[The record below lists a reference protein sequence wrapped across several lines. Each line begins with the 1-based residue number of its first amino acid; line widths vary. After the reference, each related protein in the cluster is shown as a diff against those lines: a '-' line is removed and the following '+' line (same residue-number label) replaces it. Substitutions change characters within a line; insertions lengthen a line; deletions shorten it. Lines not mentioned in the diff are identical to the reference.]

1 MAVNAPLRD
10 LVAALLLIA
19 LGAAGIVST
28 LDFPDRA
35 AAWPLWMW
43 SALVVFS
50 LVLLIDAVKALW
62 RRRSG

>member
-1 MAVNAPLRD
+1 MNASLRD

-19 LGAAGIVST
+19 LGVAGILST
-28 LDFPDRA
+28 LEFPARA

-50 LVLLIDAVKALW
+50 LVLLIDAVKGLR